1 MKHVLKTATIA
12 ALAVVTLTAATQQQQ
27 RYRYLGHTGQGVAM
41 ATEATGPQ
49 NARKLQTIVATA
61 SAALPGEADNA
72 EVGLIIDC
80 VANTA
85 AINGLV
91 TYLGTEEK
99 IRTDAG
105 TAQTPISAGSPNEVF
120 AAMACGKPIAGT
132 PLWLD
137 GSAKARAYALAEAK
151 KK

>member
-1 MKHVLKTATIA
+1 MKHVLKTATVA

-27 RYRYLGHTGQGVAM
+27 RYRYLGHTGKGVVM

-61 SAALPGEADNA
+61 TATLPGEADNA
-72 EVGLIIDC
+72 EIGIIIDC

-105 TAQTPISAGSPNEVF
+105 TEQTPITADSPNEMF

-132 PLWLD
+132 PVWLD
-137 GSAKARAYALAEAK
+137 GSAKARAYALTEAK
-151 KK
+151 MK

>member
-1 MKHVLKTATIA
+1 MKHLLKTATIA
-12 ALAVVTLTAATQQQQ
+12 ALAVVTLTAAAQQQQ
-27 RYRYLGHTGQGVAM
+27 RYRYLGHTSQGVVM

-49 NARKLQTIVATA
+49 NARKLQSIVATA
-61 SAALPGEADNA
+61 TAALPGEADNA
-72 EVGLIIDC
+72 EVGIIVDC

-105 TAQTPISAGSPNEVF
+105 TDPAPINAGSPNELV
-120 AAMACGKPIAGT
+120 AALACGKPIAGT
-132 PLWLD
+132 PVWLD

>member
-1 MKHVLKTATIA
+1 MKQLLKRATIA
-12 ALAVVTLTAATQQQQ
+12 ALAVTMLTAATQQQQ
-27 RYRYLGHTGQGVAM
+27 RYRYLGRVGQRVMM
-41 ATEATGPQ
+41 ATEATGPR
-49 NARKLQTIVATA
+49 NARALHSIVATA
-61 SAALPGEADNA
+61 TPTLAGGADNA
-72 EVGLIIDC
+72 EIGFVVDC

-85 AINGLV
+85 AIDGAV

-99 IRTDAG
+99 TRTDHRSDPA
-105 TAQTPISAGSPNEVF
+105 AINAGSPNELV

-132 PLWLD
+132 PVWLD

>member
-1 MKHVLKTATIA
+1 MKHILKTATIA

-27 RYRYLGHTGQGVAM
+27 RYRYLGHTSQGVVM

-49 NARKLQTIVATA
+49 NARKLQSIVATA
-61 SAALPGEADNA
+61 TAALPGEADNA
-72 EVGLIIDC
+72 EVGIVVDC

-105 TAQTPISAGSPNEVF
+105 TDPAPINAGSPNELV
-120 AAMACGKPIAGT
+120 AAMACGKPIAGK
-132 PLWLD
+132 PVWLD
-137 GSAKARAYALAEAK
+137 GSVKARAYALAEAK
-151 KK
+151 K

>member
-1 MKHVLKTATIA
+1 MKHILKTATIA
-12 ALAVVTLTAATQQQQ
+12 ALAVVTLTAAAQQQQ
-27 RYRYLGHTGQGVAM
+27 RYRYLGHTGQGVVM

-49 NARKLQTIVATA
+49 NARKLQSIVATPT
-61 SAALPGEADNA
+61 AALPGEADNA
-72 EVGLIIDC
+72 EVGIIIDC

-91 TYLGTEEK
+91 TYAGTEEK

-105 TAQTPISAGSPNEVF
+105 TEPSAINAGSPNELV

-132 PLWLD
+132 PVWLD

-151 KK
+151 K